1 MHRRFLLIA
10 VVGLALG
17 LYGCA
22 IIPTS
27 APPTETAVPTPIPAT
42 ATPTPL
48 PEPTA
53 TPSPTATP
61 LPTAT
66 PQPTATPTP
75 ESDETA
81 GPPEGNETEEP
92 QPEET
97 QTLVPTPQAVD
108 FERVE
113 LIYVSDFSSGWPTFE
128 DAGARLYV
136 ANGQYVFDLGPGS
149 LRYVT
154 TTRLE
159 QRDMYAQ
166 VEVTPD
172 QCPEGGGYGLFVRY
186 KDQDNYY
193 ALTVFCDNR
202 VTVYVRDD
210 GVLNTT
216 PLLSTTL
223 PGGLSAGGPTTHTLG
238 VLTYGDDVAVI
249 FDGQT
254 AGSFT
259 SEARKRGDIALYA
272 ASPSS
277 ARMLVAFDNLEVW
290 SIR

>member
-1 MHRRFLLIA
+1 MHKRFLLIA
-10 VVGLALG
+10 VFGLALI
-17 LYGCA
+17 LSGCGGV
-22 IIPTS
+22 PTA
-27 APPTETAVPTPIPAT
+27 APPTATLAPTQIPPT
-42 ATPTPL
+42 ATPTPS

-53 TPSPTATP
+53 TPT
-61 LPTAT
+61 L
-66 PQPTATPTP
+66 QPTATPEPTATP
-75 ESDETA
+75 TATQMPETA
-81 GPPEGNETEEP
+81 EATAEPEGGEGTP
-92 QPEET
+92 APE
-97 QTLVPTPQAVD
+97 QTDTPIPTPQTAD

-149 LRYVT
+149 LRYVA

-166 VEVTPD
+166 IEVTPD

-238 VLTYGDDVAVI
+238 VLTRGDDVTVI

-254 AGSFT
+254 VGSFT